1 MTATSWETDPI
12 NIENPHARR
21 KIRRVPGLRV
31 PVLPSGT
38 LMVQLAGGAS
48 VVAGVY
54 LQFGL
59 AVTLIVSGA
68 AGAVLGALREAGKI

>member
-1 MTATSWETDPI
+1 MSATTPEPAWLGGETQELP
-12 NIENPHARR
+12 PVRR
-21 KIRRVPGLRV
+21 RLRGLRV

-38 LMVQLAGGAS
+38 LLAQVVGGA
-48 VVAGVY
+48 GVIVGVG

-68 AGAVLGALREAGKI
+68 AAVLLGALKEAGKI